1 MKPTK
6 EEILKSKFKNS
17 FLDLDYLEL
26 YLEAMQ
32 EYAEQFHKEKLREE
46 WISIKDRLPEEGRLV
61 IAWCGDGYKICKY
74 RKYLTWKGWKLTF
87 VNIMSKGFEADDVTH
102 WMYFPKPPKDSK

>member
-1 MKPTK
+1 MKTSEPKPTK

-32 EYAEQFHKEKLREE
+32 EYAEQFHKEKLRGELKAFNNFVLKLE
-46 WISIKDRLPEEGRLV
+46 AEGKIPLIDACIEDFIK
-61 IAWCGDGYKICKY
+61 
-74 RKYLTWKGWKLTF
+74 TKG
-87 VNIMSKGFEADDVTH
+87 
-102 WMYFPKPPKDSK
+102 

>member
-1 MKPTK
+1 MKTSEPKPTK

-32 EYAEQFHKEKLREE
+32 EYAEQFHKEKMREE
-46 WISIKDRLPEEGRLV
+46 LKLFNDWMCSKQY
-61 IAWCGDGYKICKY
+61 DGLIPTIEQCIND
-74 RKYLTWKGWKLTF
+74 YLNTLNTK
-87 VNIMSKGFEADDVTH
+87 
-102 WMYFPKPPKDSK
+102 

>member
-1 MKPTK
+1 MKMKPTK

-32 EYAEQFHKEKLREE
+32 EYAELYHKEKLREE
-46 WISIKDRLPEEGRLV
+46 LIKFAEWYD
-61 IAWCGDGYKICKY
+61 GDIIPKELIVD
-74 RKYLTWKGWKLTF
+74 KYLTPKG
-87 VNIMSKGFEADDVTH
+87 
-102 WMYFPKPPKDSK
+102 

>member
-1 MKPTK
+1 MKTSEPKPTK

-32 EYAEQFHKEKLREE
+32 EYAEQFHKEKLRGELKAFNNFVLKLE
-46 WISIKDRLPEEGRLV
+46 AEGKIPLIDACIEDFIKTKE
-61 IAWCGDGYKICKY
+61 
-74 RKYLTWKGWKLTF
+74 
-87 VNIMSKGFEADDVTH
+87 
-102 WMYFPKPPKDSK
+102 

>member
-32 EYAEQFHKEKLREE
+32 EYAEQFHKEKLRGELKAFNNFVLKLE
-46 WISIKDRLPEEGRLV
+46 AEGKIPLIDACIEDFIKTKE
-61 IAWCGDGYKICKY
+61 
-74 RKYLTWKGWKLTF
+74 
-87 VNIMSKGFEADDVTH
+87 
-102 WMYFPKPPKDSK
+102 